1 MPKLYEINTEVFLN
15 QLGNNTRLSSIPKIF
30 FKDLADKGITAVWLM
45 GMWKTSNNLVE
56 KYCFTPDLISEY
68 DRAMPGW
75 KKEDIT
81 GSPYAI
87 EDYSVNPD
95 FGSRE
100 DLISLHEY
108 LNSIGLKL
116 FLDFIPNHFGA
127 DTKYLKENPEYFIC
141 GDQSR
146 LSADSSTFYKSPY
159 DDSKIFAHGKDPF
172 FPAWK
177 DTSQI
182 NYFEPAA
189 RTFMINNLLNVAGLC
204 DGVRCDMAML
214 VLNHVFENN
223 WGNTVPHQNNFS
235 NLPEFWSEAI
245 TKVKNKFPDFIFL
258 AESYWDLEWQLQ
270 QLGFDYT
277 YDKRLTDRLASNN
290 IDSIKSHLMADK
302 SFSQKSMRFL
312 ENHDEP
318 RAVVKFGIDRSLA
331 AAVITSTIE
340 GMKFYFDGQFEG
352 SSIKLPVQLKRK
364 PIEPV
369 NQKVKNYY
377 DKILSATKEKIFIEG
392 SWKMLNPISAGGND
406 QSFNNIFAWQWKL
419 NNQIS
424 IVAVNYSD
432 SVSYCRLKFD
442 IPAEKSEIK
451 LVDMIT
457 DTAYM
462 RSISEIYTQGLFI
475 ELQGFQSHIFSL

>member
-15 QLGNNTRLSSIPKIF
+15 QIGNNTHLADIPKNF
-30 FKDLADKGITAVWLM
+30 FKELADKGITAIWFM
-45 GMWKTSNNLVE
+45 GMWETSNKLVE
-56 KYCFTPDLISEY
+56 KYCFSPNLINDY
-68 DRAMPGW
+68 NRAFPGW

-87 EDYSVNPD
+87 EGYNVNPI
-95 FGSRE
+95 FGSRKE
-100 DLISLHEY
+100 LVDLRAY

-127 DTKYLKENPEYFIC
+127 DTKYLKDNPEYFIQ
-141 GDQSR
+141 GDHNR
-146 LSADSSTFYKSPY
+146 FSADSSTFFISPY

-172 FPAWK
+172 FPAWD
-177 DTSQI
+177 DTVQI
-182 NYFEPAA
+182 NYFEPDT
-189 RTFMINNLLNVAGLC
+189 RNFMINNLLKIADLC

-214 VLNHVFENN
+214 VLNNVFENN
-223 WGNTVPHQNNFS
+223 WGNTVLYQNNFS

-245 TKVKNKFPDFIFL
+245 KKVKNKFPDFIFL

-318 RAVVKFGIDRSLA
+318 RAVVKFGIEKSLA
-331 AAVITSTIE
+331 AAVLISTIE

-369 NQKVKNYY
+369 NEKVKNYY
-377 DKILSATKEKIFIEG
+377 DKILSVTKEKIFIEG
-392 SWKMLNPISAGGND
+392 DWQMLNPISTGAND

-419 NNQIS
+419 NEQICV
-424 IVAVNYSD
+424 VAINFSN
-432 SVSYCRLKFD
+432 SVSYCRLKF
-442 IPAEKSEIK
+442 EILTK
-451 LVDMIT
+451 KNEINLVDMIS
-457 DTAYM
+457 DTAYV
-462 RSISEIYTQGLFI
+462 RSISEINTQGLFI
-475 ELQGFQSHIFSL
+475 KLQSFQSQIFSL